1 MRATGADS
9 AVNRGSGYLGIDSG
23 TLIRGIM
30 EERPCAIWCR
40 CSTVWDRE
48 RPIMPKLPAAPH
60 KAPLAIDI
68 SEAPAEFIT
77 QLQQV
82 TAKKQRLIVR
92 RRGRAVAAVVPMRD
106 LRLLEKMWEQ
116 LEDES
121 DIEYARKMLADP
133 TQTPRR
139 LEEIR
144 SRLGT

>member
-1 MRATGADS
+1 MRAAGAGS
-9 AVNRGSGYLGIDSG
+9 AVNRGSGYPRIDSG

-30 EERPCAIWCR
+30 EERPCAIWRR
-40 CSTVWDRE
+40 CASVWDRE
-48 RPIMPKLPAAPH
+48 RPIMRKLPAAPH

-82 TAKKQRLIVR
+82 TVKKQRLIVR
-92 RRGRAVAAVVPMRD
+92 RKGRAVAAVVPMRD